1 MPHEALG
8 LAQELR
14 VPPSV
19 FRLSAADGPAALY
32 DAEWLLA
39 GGDGSFAMGTALGV
53 PRKKYHTH
61 LNAAA
66 NPPVDRIATV
76 HRVEEIIRKPG
87 GSEITLGGWIR
98 ATEATPPELAA
109 AASHLSRFERTPSS
123 VAWTYVLPDLR
134 IVKRLRLAWRQPAA
148 AMTYE
153 IHSDVPVELALRP
166 WLSIRD
172 FHGVIEPGGEPRIA
186 VSRVVDAQ
194 ISCAAEGRSASL
206 ACSHGVFVPGG
217 RSVSDVRYDRERERG
232 LPHTEQLESP
242 GEFVVAIGPGDV
254 RITLL
259 FALGP
264 MRPDF
269 SIADDLAREAHLEA
283 VASAL
288 VRRRPAL
295 ASLRPLL
302 DAADDF
308 LVTRV
313 VEGKP
318 LLTVIAG
325 YPWFADWGRDTMIS
339 LQGLML
345 AAGRH
350 EDAFACLSTF
360 ARYVSQGMIPNHFD
374 DYGGPP
380 HYNTV
385 DASLW
390 FLHGATEYL
399 RVSGDRSRFE
409 RELLPACHEIIAW
422 TIRGTRFGIRID
434 PEDGLVTAGD
444 ETTQLTWMDAKRD
457 GVVFTPRHGKAVE
470 INALWHHGLLRIAEA
485 IDASDARRAAEYRTI
500 AARTRASFNTV
511 FPDPTTGGLRDCL
524 RPDPVG
530 RFIPTGEI
538 RPNQIFA
545 VSLEHSPLND
555 AAKPGVLAL
564 VRDRLLTSVGLRTLD
579 SRDPGYQPRFDGDMM
594 ARDRAYHNGTVWP
607 WLIGPF
613 IEAHL
618 RVHQFAA
625 AARREALIMLQP
637 LVDSMATDCLGQ
649 ITEVLDAEAPRRQQG
664 CTAQAWSVA
673 EVLRAAA
680 MAIDPSRA

>member
-1 MPHEALG
+1 MPHETLG

-14 VPPSV
+14 IPPSV
-19 FRLSAADGPAALY
+19 FRLSAAGGPAALY

-39 GGDGSFAMGTALGV
+39 GGDGSFAMGTALGI

-66 NPPVDRIATV
+66 NPPVDRVATV
-76 HRVEEIIRKPG
+76 HRVEETIRSPT
-87 GSEITLGGWIR
+87 GSATSLGGW
-98 ATEATPPELAA
+98 AHTTGPAPSELEAA
-109 AASHLSRFERTPSS
+109 AAHLASFERTTTS
-123 VAWTYVLPDLR
+123 VAWTYVLPGLR
-134 IVKRLRLAWRQPAA
+134 LVKRLRLAWRRPAA
-148 AMTYE
+148 AVTYE
-153 IHSDVPVELALRP
+153 VHADRPVELALRP

-172 FHGVIEPGGEPRIA
+172 FHGVIEPGAAPRIA
-186 VSRVVDAQ
+186 ISRTGDAE
-194 ISCAAEGRSASL
+194 ISCASEGRSVSI
-206 ACSHGVFVPGG
+206 ACSHGVFVQGE
-217 RSVSDVRYDRERERG
+217 RLANHVRYDREHERG
-232 LPHTEQLESP
+232 LPDAEQLESP
-242 GEFVVAIGPGDV
+242 GEFIVAVAPGDV
-254 RITLL
+254 RITVA
-259 FALGP
+259 FALAP

-269 SIADDLAREAHLEA
+269 AIADHRSREAHLES
-283 VASAL
+283 VAIAL
-288 VRRRPAL
+288 HRRRPAL
-295 ASLRPLL
+295 APLRPLL

-313 VEGKP
+313 VDRKP

-409 RELLPACHEIIAW
+409 QDLLPACHEIIAW
-422 TIRGTRFGIRID
+422 TIKGTRFGIRMD
-434 PEDGLVTAGD
+434 PQDGLVTAGD
-444 ETTQLTWMDAKRD
+444 DTTQLTWMDAKRN

-470 INALWHHGLLRIAEA
+470 INALWHHGLLRVAEA
-485 IDASDARRAAEYRTI
+485 IESSDSRRAAEYRAI
-500 AARTRASFNTV
+500 ATRTRASFNTV
-511 FPDPTTGGLRDCL
+511 FPDPTTGGLHDCL
-524 RPDPVG
+524 RPDAAG
-530 RFIPTGEI
+530 RFVPSDEL

-545 VSLEHSPLND
+545 VALDHSPLD
-555 AAKPGVLAL
+555 EAAKPGVLAL
-564 VRDRLLTSVGLRTLD
+564 VRNRLLTPVGLRTLD
-579 SRDPGYQPRFDGDMM
+579 PRDPGYQPRFDGDMM

-618 RVHQFAA
+618 RVHRFSA
-625 AARREALIMLQP
+625 AARREALVLLQP

-649 ITEVLDAEAPRRQQG
+649 ITEVLDAEVPRRQQG

-673 EVLRAAA
+673 EVFRAAA
-680 MAIDPSRA
+680 MAIDPPRS